1 MSASNLS
8 WASNVVQHDDGVY
21 VHPSLPL
28 WRILSPPDAMRVLTT
43 PATMRL
49 TLLLHFLTISFAAV
63 AIVTLRLCI
72 RSLSKFRFPV
82 IKTRWYLNKYFNPC
96 RPK

>member
-1 MSASNLS
+1 
-8 WASNVVQHDDGVY
+8 
-21 VHPSLPL
+21 
-28 WRILSPPDAMRVLTT
+28 MRVLTT

-82 IKTRWYLNKYFNPC
+82 IKHAGILIGTSTHVAQNNAHRASLVV
-96 RPK
+96 